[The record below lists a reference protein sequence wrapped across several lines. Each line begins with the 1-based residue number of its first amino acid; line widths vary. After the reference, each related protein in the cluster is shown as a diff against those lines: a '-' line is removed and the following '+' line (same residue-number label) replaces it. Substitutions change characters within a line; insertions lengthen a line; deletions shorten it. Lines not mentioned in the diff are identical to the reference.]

1 MIIAMLLISVSLVIL
16 NVRYALQYLFINQR
30 ETHSENQIPT
40 VSLIIMLAVSD
51 FVPIICMIACIKV
64 AINGEWDCLLANF
77 LHPPHKDDVSTEC
90 GSHMLDQFKQELHFE
105 SLLASEAFPE
115 GSELNLHVRE
125 SIPIEFEDDLKST
138 SVYVDYHILN

>member
-1 MIIAMLLISVSLVIL
+1 MIKAMLLISVSLVIL
-16 NVRYALQYLFINQR
+16 NIRYALQYLFINQR

-40 VSLIIMLAVSD
+40 AALITMLAVSD

-77 LHPPHKDDVSTEC
+77 LHPPQKDDVSTEC
-90 GSHMLDQFKQELHFE
+90 GSHMLKQFKEELHFE

-115 GSELNLHVRE
+115 GSEHNLNERE
-125 SIPIEFEDDLKST
+125 AIAIEFEDDL
-138 SVYVDYHILN
+138 I